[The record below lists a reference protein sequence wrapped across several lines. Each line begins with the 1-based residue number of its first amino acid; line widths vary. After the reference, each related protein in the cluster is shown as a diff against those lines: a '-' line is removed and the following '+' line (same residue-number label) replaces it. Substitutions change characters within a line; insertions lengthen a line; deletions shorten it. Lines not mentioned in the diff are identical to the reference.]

1 MLGNSDE
8 GTRKMWTYKAK
19 YSGWGKLQP
28 SPLWRVKVTRRK
40 RSILDV
46 AFLEF
51 KDFTNKY
58 LWKACVTLA
67 LVEMHQLGLLFT
79 HQNIIG
85 RQRPWFASQVTNTSI
100 REQSPVEIFVGISEV
115 SAFLDWSLDRVWPLE
130 ALKREQASRVTLPTL
145 LLLTP
150 LTARQ
155 LTPGDAPITPD
166 TQCDH
171 HRCQA
176 ERGGGSSKH
185 LWYAETHPWYVIFIC

>member
-67 LVEMHQLGLLFT
+67 LVEMHQLRPFIHTSKHYWEAATLICITSHKYKHQGAESSGNICWYLGGVGIPGLDPGQSVAIRGIKAWTGQSGHTADIIAAHST
-79 HQNIIG
+79 HCSPADTRRCSHNSGHTI
-85 RQRPWFASQVTNTSI
+85 TSI
-100 REQSPVEIFVGISEV
+100 GVRRREEAAANISGM
-115 SAFLDWSLDRVWPLE
+115 LRL
-130 ALKREQASRVTLPTL
+130 
-145 LLLTP
+145 
-150 LTARQ
+150 
-155 LTPGDAPITPD
+155 IPD
-166 TQCDH
+166 M
-171 HRCQA
+171 
-176 ERGGGSSKH
+176 
-185 LWYAETHPWYVIFIC
+185 

>member
-8 GTRKMWTYKAK
+8 GIRKMWTYKAK

-46 AFLEF
+46 AFLKF

-67 LVEMHQLGLLFT
+67 LVEMHQLRPFIHTWEHYWGGSDLDLHHKSQIQASGSRVQWKYLL
-79 HQNIIG
+79 
-85 RQRPWFASQVTNTSI
+85 
-100 REQSPVEIFVGISEV
+100 V
-115 SAFLDWSLDRVWPLE
+115 SRRCRHSWTLDRVWPLE

-145 LLLTP
+145 LLLTAHCSP
-150 LTARQ
+150 ADTRRCSHNSGH
-155 LTPGDAPITPD
+155 TITIIGV
-166 TQCDH
+166 
-171 HRCQA
+171 RR
-176 ERGGGSSKH
+176 ERGGSKH
-185 LWYAETHPWYVIFIC
+185 LWYAQTHPRYVIFICR

>member
-1 MLGNSDE
+1 MGFGAKTSHLAFSHGPQMLGNSDE

-19 YSGWGKLQP
+19 YSGGGKLQP

-67 LVEMHQLGLLFT
+67 LVEMHQLGLFFT
-79 HQNIIG
+79 RQNIIG

-100 REQSPVEIFVGISEV
+100 REHSPVEIFVGISEV

-145 LLLTP
+145 LLLTAHCSP
-150 LTARQ
+150 A
-155 LTPGDAPITPD
+155 D
-166 TQCDH
+166 TR
-171 HRCQA
+171 RCSHNS
-176 ERGGGSSKH
+176 GHTMWPS
-185 LWYAETHPWYVIFIC
+185 